1 MTILRNQGFVDAG
14 NSSTTPLNNA
24 AVYTG
29 TWIDVSAFTDFS
41 VSIKT
46 DQNGTYS
53 VQYSPDASNV
63 DSTLTRYYRTG
74 QIEPPHVFKNCR
86 KYARVVFTNDSGANQ
101 TYLRLQS
108 MIGNRG
114 QLNAPCDSTLSQ
126 DYDANV
132 VRPTSFNYEVALGR
146 RQGYTTWNKF
156 GYNADVD
163 SGTEI
168 IASFGGTFT
177 PLTTASTLSIVS
189 TSIEDD
195 SAGTGAR
202 SVVVYGV
209 DASRNEQTEVVAL
222 DGTTPVVT
230 ASTWL
235 GINRIA
241 VYVAGSTLN
250 NVGVVTAT
258 AVTGGAV
265 QAQMPAG
272 EGTTQ
277 QAIFFTQTSHTLLAD
292 YLLLNAEKTGG
303 GASPKIRFKG
313 WVYSAVSAS
322 KYNVLNVLIDT
333 AADNHMQITP
343 IQPFVISEKSCLW
356 FEATSDTADAF
367 VSCRFSGIEVRA
379 VSAT

>member
-29 TWIDVSAFTDFS
+29 TWIDVSAFTDIS

-163 SGTEI
+163 TGTEI

-202 SVVVYGV
+202 SIVVYGV

-230 ASTWL
+230 STTWL
-235 GINRIA
+235 GINRIS
-241 VYVAGSTLN
+241 VYLAGSTLN

-258 AVTGGAV
+258 AVTGGAI

-277 QAIFFTQTSHTLLAD
+277 QAIFFTFASHTLLAD
-292 YLLLNAEKTGG
+292 FLALNAEKTGG
-303 GASPKIRFKG
+303 GASPKVRIKG
-313 WVYSAVSAS
+313 WVYSAVSAA
-322 KYNVLNVLIDT
+322 KYNVFNQLIDT
-333 AADNHMQITP
+333 SAENSVIINP
-343 IQPFVISEKSCLW
+343 PQPFVIGEKSCLW
-356 FEATSDTADAF
+356 FEATTDTNDTF
-367 VSCRFSGIEVRA
+367 VSCRFSGIQARA